1 MSLFVAVRP
10 DAGAVEDL
18 QHALEPMRR
27 MPVADVLR
35 WQPPSQWHV
44 TLAFL
49 GDPDDDV
56 AEAVAE
62 RLADLEAW
70 TPVTGLS
77 LAGAGCFG
85 RQVLWLGMADDDALD
100 GLRALQAALPP
111 RLRGTGA
118 TVDRRPW
125 RPHLTIARARH
136 GDARAAAAVLS
147 GYRGP
152 RWDVDEVLLVRSS
165 GGPHPDHRVTASVR
179 LGGSMAP

>member
-10 DAGAVEDL
+10 DTGAVDDL
-18 QHALEPMRR
+18 QHAVDSMRR
-27 MPVADVLR
+27 MPVADELR

-49 GDPDDDV
+49 GNPDDDV
-56 AEAVAE
+56 AESVAE
-62 RLADLEAW
+62 RMSDLEGW
-70 TPVTGLS
+70 PPIPGLS

-85 RQVLWLGMADDDALD
+85 RQVLWIGLADDDALD
-100 GLRALQAALPP
+100 GLRALQAAVAP

-125 RPHLTIARARH
+125 RPHLTVARARH
-136 GDARAAAAVLS
+136 GDARSAAAALS

-152 RWDVDEVLLVRSS
+152 RWGVDEVLLVRSS
-165 GGPHPDHRVTASVR
+165 GGPHPAHRITASVR
-179 LGGSMAP
+179 LGGSPTS